1 MADVERT
8 NLSVR
13 TERAALAAVETAQR
27 HFEEE
32 PLVEL
37 ESLARTA
44 GARVVGRIVQNRA
57 APDPATYLGSGKA
70 QELKELVD
78 SVGADVIIVDGD
90 LAPAQVRNLEELCR
104 VKVIDRTELILDIFA
119 TRAKSAQA
127 KLQVELAQLEYSLP
141 RLKAMWKHLERLE
154 GGIGS
159 RGPGEQQLEVDR
171 RLVRKRI
178 SMLREKLKAIEGRTA
193 RQLRSRNEF
202 LSVGLVG
209 YTNAGKSTLM
219 NALTNADAFVENRL
233 FATLDTKTRLWELDG
248 TRRAFLSDTVG
259 FIRRLPHH
267 LVASFHATLAEAR
280 QADLL
285 LHVVDVSHPD
295 VLHQVDSVEEVLEE
309 AECAGRPSILVM
321 NKCDLAGSTTYRVI
335 LQSRHPDSVLV
346 SARTGEGLD
355 ALCRRVADFVDARST
370 HARISWPAG
379 DGRVFPFLSQHAI
392 VLDHGFED
400 AREYA
405 NVLAQP
411 SVLGRIPKMFKD
423 LSFEEGFDV
432 GREEEPLP
440 DD

>member
-1 MADVERT
+1 MADLQRT
-8 NLSVR
+8 DLSVR
-13 TERAALAAVETAQR
+13 TERAVLAAVETASR

-37 ESLARTA
+37 GSLARTA

-70 QELKELVD
+70 QELKELVGAVD
-78 SVGADVIIVDGD
+78 ADVVIVDGD

-141 RLKAMWKHLERLE
+141 RLKAMWRHLERLE

-178 SMLREKLKAIEGRTA
+178 SMLRDKLKGIESRTA
-193 RQLRSRNEF
+193 RQVQSRNEF

-219 NALTNADAFVENRL
+219 NALTDAGVFVENRL
-233 FATLDTKTRLWELDG
+233 FATLDTRTRLWELDG
-248 TRRAFLSDTVG
+248 TRKLFLSDTVG
-259 FIRRLPHH
+259 FIRKLPHD

-295 VLHQVDSVEEVLEE
+295 VLHQVDSVQEVLEE
-309 AECAGRPSILVM
+309 VECAGIPMIVVM
-321 NKCDLAGSTTYRVI
+321 NKCDLADSATHRVI
-335 LQSRHPDSVLV
+335 LQSRHADSVLV

-355 ALCRRVADFVDARST
+355 ALRRRVADFVDARST
-370 HARISWPAG
+370 RARMSWPAG
-379 DGRVFPFLSQHAI
+379 DGRVFPFLNEHAI

-405 NVLAQP
+405 RILAQP
-411 SVLGRIPKMFKD
+411 SVLGRMPKMFKD
-423 LSFEEGFDV
+423 LSFEDGFAVD
-432 GREEEPLP
+432 REEELLL

>member
-1 MADVERT
+1 MADLERT
-8 NLSVR
+8 DLSVR
-13 TERAALAAVETAQR
+13 TERAVLAAVETANS
-27 HFEEE
+27 HFEEA

-37 ESLARTA
+37 GSLARTA
-44 GARVVGRIVQNRA
+44 GARVVGRIVQNRS
-57 APDPATYLGSGKA
+57 APDGATYLGSGKA
-70 QELKELVD
+70 HQLKELVGAVD
-78 SVGADVIIVDGD
+78 ADVIIVDGD

-178 SMLREKLKAIEGRTA
+178 SMLRDKLKGIESRTA
-193 RQLRSRNEF
+193 RQVQSRNEF

-219 NALTNADAFVENRL
+219 NALTDAGAFVENRL
-233 FATLDTKTRLWELDG
+233 FATLDTRTRLWELDG
-248 TRRAFLSDTVG
+248 TRKVFLSDTVG
-259 FIRRLPHH
+259 FIRQLPHD

-295 VLHQVDSVEEVLEE
+295 VLHQVDSVEEVLDET
-309 AECAGRPSILVM
+309 ECSGRPYIVVM
-321 NKCDLAGSTTYRVI
+321 NKCDLADSTTHRVI
-335 LQSRHPDSVLV
+335 LQSRYADSVLV

-355 ALCRRVADFVDARST
+355 ALRRRIADFVDARST
-370 HARISWPAG
+370 HARMSWPAG
-379 DGRVFPFLSQHAI
+379 DGRVFPFLNEHAI
-392 VLDHGFED
+392 VLDHGFQD
-400 AREYA
+400 VREYA
-405 NVLAQP
+405 KVLAQP
-411 SVLGRIPKMFKD
+411 SVLGRMPKMFKG
-423 LSFEEGFDV
+423 LSFEEGLVV
-432 GREEEPLP
+432 GREEELLL

>member
-1 MADVERT
+1 MPDLQRT
-8 NLSVR
+8 DLSVR
-13 TERAALAAVETAQR
+13 TERAVLATVETAYN
-27 HFEEE
+27 HFEEK

-37 ESLARTA
+37 TSLARTA

-57 APDPATYLGSGKA
+57 TPHPATYVGSGKA

-78 SVGADVIIVDGD
+78 AVDADVVIVDGD
-90 LAPAQVRNLEELCR
+90 LSPAQVRNLEELCR
-104 VKVIDRTELILDIFA
+104 IKVIDRTELILDIFA
-119 TRAKSAQA
+119 TRARSAQA

-178 SMLREKLKAIEGRTA
+178 SMLREKLKGIESRTA
-193 RQLRSRNEF
+193 RQVQSRNEF
-202 LSVGLVG
+202 LTVSLVG

-219 NALTNADAFVENRL
+219 NALTNAGVFVENRL
-233 FATLDTKTRLWELDG
+233 FATLDTKTRLWEVDG
-248 TRRAFLSDTVG
+248 ARRVFLSDTVG
-259 FIRRLPHH
+259 FIRNLPHG

-295 VLHQVDSVEEVLEE
+295 VLNQINSVEKVLDE
-309 AECAGRPSILVM
+309 AECAGRPFMIVM
-321 NKCDLAGSTTYRVI
+321 NKCDLADSATHRVI
-335 LQSRHPDSVLV
+335 LQSRHADSVLV
-346 SARTGEGLD
+346 SACTGEGLD
-355 ALCRRVADFVDARST
+355 ALCRRVADVVDARST
-370 HARISWPAG
+370 HAQISWPAA

-392 VLDHGFED
+392 VLDHGFQD
-400 AREYA
+400 AREFA
-405 NVLAQP
+405 RILAQP
-411 SVLGRIPKMFKD
+411 SVLGRMPKMFKD
-423 LSFEEGFDV
+423 LTFEEGSAVD
-432 GREEEPLP
+432 REEELLL